1 MKTLIASVLL
11 TCSLALSSNG
21 FAKSETGTTHA
32 IGEDTKTRFWVASTA
47 NGKIDVSVIKAEKEV
62 SVNVVD
68 QFGHTLAS
76 KTIKKSDNATRTR
89 FDLSQLPDGPYK
101 VVLIDGKNKEVRT
114 IELNTQ
120 AVEAQRVVSLG

>member
-1 MKTLIASVLL
+1 MKTLIASVFL
-11 TCSLALSSNG
+11 TCSLALSLPG
-21 FAKSETGTTHA
+21 FAQSETATSHA
-32 IGEDTKTRFWVASTA
+32 TGEETATRFWVASKA
-47 NGKIDVSVIKAEKEV
+47 NGKIDVSVVKADKEV

-76 KTIKKSDNATRTR
+76 KTIKKSDSATRTR

-101 VVLIDGKNKEVRT
+101 VVLIDGKDKAVKT

>member
-1 MKTLIASVLL
+1 MKTLLASVLL
-11 TCSLALSSNG
+11 TCSLALSSSV
-21 FAKSETGTTHA
+21 FAQSEAGISHA
-32 IGEDTKTRFWVASTA
+32 IGDDTKTRFWVASTE
-47 NGKIDVSVIKAEKEV
+47 NGKIDVSVIKSEKEV

-76 KTIKKSDNATRTR
+76 KTIKKSESATRTR

-101 VVLIDGKNKEVRT
+101 VVLIDGKDKEVKT